1 VRRRSGWQV
10 GTILALLAP
19 LLGGCVVAGGTGNGS
34 GGGFVFLL
42 LPLAFFVAVLALAS
56 AGRRRRASA
65 TRADGSDEPDPQLI
79 RAELSVLA
87 DDILRLEPRVALCEA
102 ARNDYEA
109 ATHRYRVAQAAVD
122 HADDPVDLRRVQ
134 RVVDEATWSMA
145 RARATLEGRPPPE
158 PSRPLR
164 QPGLGGEPA
173 VGVERGEPVYVG
185 SPATFSSGWFGGG
198 GLFGNLLL
206 GSMLGGFGG
215 WMVSESTDDERF
227 VDGDEGYLDEE

>member
-1 VRRRSGWQV
+1 V
-10 GTILALLAP
+10 GIPVLLAP
-19 LLGGCVVAGGTGNGS
+19 LLGGCVVAGGTRSGS

-42 LPLAFFVAVLALAS
+42 LPLAFFVAILALTR
-56 AGRRRRASA
+56 AGRDRRASV
-65 TRADGSDEPDPQLI
+65 TRAERSNEPDAHLI

-109 ATHRYRVAQAAVD
+109 AAHRYRVAQAAVD

-164 QPGLGGEPA
+164 QPGPGGEPA
-173 VGVERGEPVYVG
+173 VRLERGEPVYVG
-185 SPATFSSGWFGGG
+185 SSATFSSGWFGGG

-215 WMVSESTDDERF
+215 WMVSERTDDEGF
-227 VDGDEGYLDEE
+227 VDGDERYHDEE

>member
-1 VRRRSGWQV
+1 V
-10 GTILALLAP
+10 GTIVALLAP
-19 LLGGCVVAGGTGNGS
+19 LLGGCVVAGGTVNGS

-42 LPLAFFVAVLALAS
+42 LPLAFFVALLALAS

-65 TRADGSDEPDPQLI
+65 TRAERSKEPDPHLI

-109 ATHRYRVAQAAVD
+109 AAYRYRVAQAAVD
-122 HADDPVDLRRVQ
+122 HGDDPVDLRRVQ

-173 VGVERGEPVYVG
+173 VRLDERGEPVYVG
-185 SPATFSSGWFGGG
+185 SPATFSSGWFSGG

-215 WMVSESTDDERF
+215 WMVSQRTDDERF
-227 VDGDEGYLDEE
+227 VDSDERYLDEN

>member
-1 VRRRSGWQV
+1 VV
-10 GTILALLAP
+10 AIVALLAP
-19 LLGGCVVAGGTGNGS
+19 PLGGCVVAGRTGSGS

-42 LPLAFFVAVLALAS
+42 LPFAFFLAVLALAR
-56 AGRRRRASA
+56 AGRRRRAPA
-65 TRADGSDEPDPQLI
+65 TRAERSNEPDLHLI

-109 ATHRYRVAQAAVD
+109 AAHRYRVAQAAID

-164 QPGLGGEPA
+164 QPGPGGEPA
-173 VGVERGEPVYVG
+173 VRLERGEPVYVG
-185 SPATFSSGWFGGG
+185 SPVTFSSGWFGGG

-206 GSMLGGFGG
+206 GSMLGGIGG
-215 WMVSESTDDERF
+215 WMVSEKTDDDGF
-227 VDGDEGYLDEE
+227 VDSDESYLDEE

>member
-1 VRRRSGWQV
+1 M
-10 GTILALLAP
+10 GTTVALLMP
-19 LLGGCVVAGGTGNGS
+19 LLGGCVVAGGTGDRS

-42 LPLAFFVAVLALAS
+42 LPLTFFVVVLALAS
-56 AGRRRRASA
+56 AGHRRRLSA
-65 TRADGSDEPDPQLI
+65 TRAERSNEPDPHLI

-87 DDILRLEPRVALCEA
+87 DDILRLEPQVALCEA

-109 ATHRYRVAQAAVD
+109 AAHRYRVAQAAVD

-164 QPGLGGEPA
+164 QPGPGGEPA
-173 VGVERGEPVYVG
+173 VRLDERGEPAYVG
-185 SPATFSSGWFGGG
+185 SPATFSSGWFSGGG
-198 GLFGNLLL
+198 FFGNLLL

-215 WMVSESTDDERF
+215 WMVSETTEDEGF
-227 VDGDEGYLDEE
+227 VAGDESYFDKQ